1 MKVLAIQTSPNVD
14 GLTAG
19 MAIAALVGAESAGA
33 ETELVHLRQLNI
45 ETCRA
50 CDRGWGRCRAENQCV
65 IEDDFQGLRKAIGEA
80 GAVIVS
86 TPVYFGEVSEVTKS
100 FFDRLRRC
108 EWGRGEESPIHGTP
122 AIGITAAGGSGNGAA
137 TALVM
142 LERYLQMVGMRPID
156 LVTVTRFNRECK
168 LSLAEV
174 AGVKLAESA
183 KGA

>member
-14 GLTAG
+14 GLTASL
-19 MAIAALVGAESAGA
+19 AIAALVGAESAGA
-33 ETELVHLRQLNI
+33 ETELVHLRQLDL

-50 CDRGWGRCRAENQCV
+50 CDRGWGSCRTENRCV
-65 IEDDFQGLRKAIGEA
+65 IEDDFQELRDALGDA
-80 GAVIVS
+80 TAVIVS
-86 TPVYFGEVSEVTKS
+86 TPVYFGEVSEVAKT

-122 AIGITAAGGSGNGAA
+122 AIGIAAAGGSGNGAA

-142 LERYLQMVGMRPID
+142 LERYLQMVGLRPFD
-156 LVTVTRFNRECK
+156 LVTVTRFNREYK
-168 LSLAEV
+168 LSLVEV
-174 AGVKLAESA
+174 AGRKLAESA